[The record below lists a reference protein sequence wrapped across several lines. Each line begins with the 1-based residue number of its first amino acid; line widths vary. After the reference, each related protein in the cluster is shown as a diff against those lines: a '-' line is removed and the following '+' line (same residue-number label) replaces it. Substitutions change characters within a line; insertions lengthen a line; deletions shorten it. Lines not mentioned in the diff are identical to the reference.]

1 MPFNIGEVDKVSLD
15 IKVEYIKNALYKD
28 TVRFYMAGSLL
39 YVLPGSLVFMIFQIV
54 CWNKGWK
61 VLTFLA
67 AVILIY
73 CLYEYRPR
81 SRQCRKSTLSSQ
93 KNTLILKLLFIK
105 KRSTINLKFSGESF
119 RLCWDYCLFS
129 FLFNSLLA
137 LSIYLY

>member
-61 VLTFLA
+61 VFAFLA
-67 AVILIY
+67 AVISIY
-73 CLYEYRPR
+73 CLYEYAIKVREEYNKWR
-81 SRQCRKSTLSSQ
+81 NL
-93 KNTLILKLLFIK
+93 LK
-105 KRSTINLKFSGESF
+105 
-119 RLCWDYCLFS
+119 D
-129 FLFNSLLA
+129 
-137 LSIYLY
+137 